1 MNPQLEKLSLELCP
15 GQILASLLKITFL
28 KFRSDKLPVQRKRSD
43 TLASNAR
50 KWRENQIA
58 GIAPKLNRSLND
70 IKLQWANVLFV
81 FVIASAISVKN
92 APLVNGHPNR
102 RRDLLPP

>member
-1 MNPQLEKLSLELCP
+1 MDPQLEKLSLELCP
-15 GQILASLLKITFL
+15 GQILASLLKIAFL
-28 KFRSDKLPVQRKRSD
+28 EFGSDKLPVQRKRPD
-43 TLASNAR
+43 ALAPNAR

-58 GIAPKLNRSLND
+58 GIAPKLNRSLNH
-70 IKLQWANVLFV
+70 IKLQRADVLFV

-92 APLVNGHPNR
+92 APLVNGHPDR